1 MKYTC
6 TTEINAP
13 IKDVAQLWANED
25 YFHEWQDDF
34 ESIELIDGKQG
45 AINSLSKIKYNGS
58 PRIVLAETIIENDLP
73 RIKIGLY
80 EHKHM
85 TNTQTTKFEQIE
97 ENRTRFISEVEYTQ
111 FNGFMIKLFAKL
123 FPGKFK
129 QQSQKW
135 MDQFKSFAERKLTNE
150 LD

>member
-1 MKYTC
+1 MKYIC

-13 IKDVAQLWANED
+13 IKEVSSLWENKK
-25 YFHEWQDDF
+25 YFHKWQDDF
-34 ESIELIDGKQG
+34 ESIELIEGEHG
-45 AINSLSKIKYNGS
+45 AVASLSKIKFNGT
-58 PRIVLAETIIENDLP
+58 PAMVLAETIIENDLP

-85 TNTQTTKFEQIE
+85 TNTQTTKFEKITDHK
-97 ENRTRFISEVEYTQ
+97 TRFISEVEYTQ
-111 FNGFMIKLFAKL
+111 FNGFMIKIFAKL

-135 MDQFKSFAERKLTNE
+135 MDQFKAFAEEE
-150 LD
+150 LK